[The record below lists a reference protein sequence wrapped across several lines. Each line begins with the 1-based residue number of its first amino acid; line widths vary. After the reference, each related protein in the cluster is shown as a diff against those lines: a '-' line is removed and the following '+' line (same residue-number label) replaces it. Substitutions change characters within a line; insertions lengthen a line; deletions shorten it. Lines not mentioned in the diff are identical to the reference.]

1 MALAMAWSAAC
12 PNTPRETVPVNC
24 CIAAPAA
31 DKAAVE
37 TNSAKGLLL
46 LLLLPLLASVLVAA
60 TNLLRNSLGL
70 QGQVV
75 MQLDWHA
82 RQLWGQSPMPSS
94 VPPGTGASCKMSVVE
109 RQFS

>member
-1 MALAMAWSAAC
+1 M
-12 PNTPRETVPVNC
+12 PVNF

-37 TNSAKGLLL
+37 TKSAKGLLL

-82 RQLWGQSPMPSS
+82 RQL
-94 VPPGTGASCKMSVVE
+94 
-109 RQFS
+109 

>member
-1 MALAMAWSAAC
+1 MALAMDLSAAC
-12 PNTPRETVPVNC
+12 PNPPRETVPVNC

-37 TNSAKGLLL
+37 TKSAKGLLLL

-60 TNLLRNSLGL
+60 TKLLRNSLGL
-70 QGQVV
+70 QGQVA

-94 VPPGTGASCKMSVVE
+94 APPGTGASC
-109 RQFS
+109 

>member
-1 MALAMAWSAAC
+1 MALAMDLSAAC
-12 PNTPRETVPVNC
+12 PNPPRETVPVNC

-37 TNSAKGLLL
+37 TKPAKGLLLLLLL

-60 TNLLRNSLGL
+60 TNLLRNLLGL

-94 VPPGTGASCKMSVVE
+94 APPGTGASC
-109 RQFS
+109 